1 LRFQP
6 DSDEVTVEALGSA
19 AELLP
24 VDGPR
29 SEVRRIRGYPAG
41 ANSAQLQA
49 WLRKR
54 YPGLTVTGRTP
65 DEIARDADRTVDRL
79 STTPAWFSANY
90 DISILDAKAAY
101 RRLEEAH
108 GRSSHQRGGLRAFT
122 GIELRAL
129 EAVLQRLGEPA
140 LAQLRGT
147 ALVRQR
153 AADESSPFGDLTS
166 RVRIS
171 GHTFWRTAPAAPGAQ
186 RTPVTATVAIY
197 DAAHSPNRF
206 IGGRTPDGLLR
217 VYPPVAEV
225 IAHELAHVITARAP
239 VQKQFDALIAATGAQ
254 PFTRYAASNPA
265 SEFLPEAFAL
275 FLLDPA
281 WVDDNQPQLY
291 ARVQAYLRQPRPG
304 AL

>member
-1 LRFQP
+1 
-6 DSDEVTVEALGSA
+6 VTVEAFGA
-19 AELLP
+19 AADLLP
-24 VDGPR
+24 ADGPR

-41 ANSAQLQA
+41 GDSAQVQA

-54 YPGLTVTGRTP
+54 YPGLTVEGRTP
-65 DEIARDADRTVDRL
+65 DDIARNADRTIDRL

-90 DISILDAKAAY
+90 DIAILDAKAAD
-101 RRLEEAH
+101 RRLAEAH
-108 GRSSHQRGGLRAFT
+108 GRAGHQRGGLRAFD
-122 GIELRAL
+122 GVELRAL
-129 EAVLQRLGEPA
+129 EAVLQRLDRPG

-153 AADESSPFGDLTS
+153 AAEESSPFGDLTS

-171 GHTFWRTAPAAPGAQ
+171 GHTFTRTLTGTSGERPQ
-186 RTPVTATVAIY
+186 VTATVVVY

-206 IGGRTPDGLLR
+206 IGGRMPDGLVR
-217 VYPPVAEV
+217 VYPPVTEV

-239 VQKQFDALIAATGAQ
+239 VQKQFDALVEATAAA
-254 PFTRYAASNPA
+254 PFTRYAASNPP

-275 FLLDPA
+275 YLLDPA
-281 WVDDNQPQLY
+281 WVNDNQPQFY
-291 ARVQAYLRQPRPG
+291 ARVQAYLRRPRPG